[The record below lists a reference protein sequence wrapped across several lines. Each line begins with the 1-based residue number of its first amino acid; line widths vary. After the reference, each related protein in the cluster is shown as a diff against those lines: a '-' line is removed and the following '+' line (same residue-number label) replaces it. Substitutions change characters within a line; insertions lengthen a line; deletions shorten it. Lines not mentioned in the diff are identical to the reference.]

1 MKDPNF
7 QFIDLPRRMP
17 AEVPTAVR
25 VLGWQEIYGGFDA
38 NGAAEQAGRCLDCG
52 NPYCEWKCPVHN
64 YIPNWLALVKAGRL
78 FEAAE
83 LAHETNPLPEICGR
97 ICPQDRLCE
106 GACTIEVGFEAVT
119 IGAVEKY
126 IVDEAFRQGWRPDLS
141 AVRATGRR
149 VAIIGAG
156 PAGLSCADR
165 LARRGIAAHV
175 FDRYEE
181 IGGLLTFG
189 IPPFKLEKDV
199 IATRRG
205 VLEAMGVRF
214 ELGVEVDAAR
224 MQQLLR
230 DFDAVFVAT
239 GAYRALD
246 GDLPGRDLPGVVQAL
261 PFLVANARRVLGS
274 GATRDADEA
283 ALLDVAGKRVVVLGG
298 GDTAMDCVRT
308 AIRLGASQVT
318 CAYRRDEANMPGSRR
333 EVKNARD
340 EGVQFLFNR
349 QPLQVVARGSHEV
362 AASAGGGAPLARLQA
377 GGVRVVETALGA
389 PDAAG
394 RSTPRAIPGSEAT
407 LDADVVILA
416 FGFRASPAP
425 WLAEHGV
432 ALEPDGRIRASGQ
445 ALPFQTSH
453 PKIFAGGDNVRGA
466 DLVVTAVHDG
476 REAGEAIARML
487 SP

>member
-1 MKDPNF
+1 MKSDPNF
-7 QFIDLPRRMP
+7 QFLELPRRMP
-17 AEVPTAVR
+17 AEVPTAIR
-25 VLGWQEIYGGFDA
+25 VLGWQEIYGGFDSA
-38 NGAAEQAGRCLDCG
+38 GAAEQSGRCLDCG

-119 IGAVEKY
+119 IGAIEKY

-141 AVRATGRR
+141 QVRPTGKR
-149 VAIIGAG
+149 VAVIGAG
-156 PAGLSCADR
+156 PAGLACADR
-165 LARRGIAAHV
+165 LVRRGIEAHV

-189 IPPFKLEKDV
+189 IPPFKLEKGV

-214 ELGVEVDAAR
+214 HLGIDVDATMAR
-224 MQQLLR
+224 DLAR
-230 DFDAVFVAT
+230 DFDAVFLGT
-239 GAYRALD
+239 GAYTAMH
-246 GDLPGRDLPGVVQAL
+246 GDLPGRDLPGVQESL
-261 PFLVANARRVLGS
+261 PFLIANARRVLH
-274 GATRDADEA
+274 GADDERLA
-283 ALLDVAGKRVVVLGG
+283 VAGKRVVVLGG

-308 AIRLGASQVT
+308 SIRLGAASVI
-318 CAYRRDEANMPGSRR
+318 CAYRRDEANMPGSKR

-349 QPLQVVARGSHEV
+349 QPLGVESTGSNGSTR
-362 AASAGGGAPLARLQA
+362 AS
-377 GGVRVVETALGA
+377 GVRVVETALGPPGPGGRRA
-389 PDAAG
+389 P
-394 RSTPRAIPGSEAT
+394 TPIAGSETT

-416 FGFRASPAP
+416 FGFRASPAD
-425 WLAEHGV
+425 WMAEHGV
-432 ALEPDGRIRASGQ
+432 ALEGDGRVRASGF
-445 ALPFQTSH
+445 ALPYQTSN

-487 SP
+487 G